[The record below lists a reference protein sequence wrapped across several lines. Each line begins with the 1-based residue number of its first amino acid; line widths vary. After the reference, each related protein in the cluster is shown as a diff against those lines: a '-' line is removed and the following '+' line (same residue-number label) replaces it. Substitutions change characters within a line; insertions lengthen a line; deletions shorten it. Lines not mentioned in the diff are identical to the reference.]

1 MPKIGITGH
10 TSGVGKHLFDQ
21 MGHKGW
27 SLSTGTDLSTDEGI
41 DKMIADASDV
51 DVLINNAENG
61 ENIKLKVMKKVWE
74 KWRWE
79 DKILVNMGSYKTM
92 QAQLQP
98 AMIESDAYKQTIE
111 QQNFYNEIAPLESK
125 LAVGLIELG
134 PIGTQRTIDKVIKT
148 FTSVEDVSKSI
159 LDMIGILTNN
169 QRMVTQILCKGLYK

>member
-1 MPKIGITGH
+1 
-10 TSGVGKHLFDQ
+10 

-41 DKMIADASDV
+41 DKMIAEASDV

-61 ENIKLKVMKKVWE
+61 ENIKLKVMKKVWG

-98 AMIESDAYKQTIE
+98 SMIESEGYKQTIDCLL
-111 QQNFYNEIAPLESK
+111 Y
-125 LAVGLIELG
+125 
-134 PIGTQRTIDKVIKT
+134 
-148 FTSVEDVSKSI
+148 TSPSPRDS
-159 LDMIGILTNN
+159 
-169 QRMVTQILCKGLYK
+169 